1 MDELCHSCD
10 EKLPSDGRLIKCAE
24 CEYPYHLGNCSGW
37 SESTFKSKGEAGR
50 KSWRCPACRNS
61 KSKTVGKGSMDQELV
76 SCLTEITRRLDAL
89 AALPSQ
95 VAEIKQ
101 SIELMSEKYDEILS
115 KQAHHDKEICSLK
128 KRVVELETK
137 PCDSDDIQ
145 RVKTALNDIEW
156 RSRKYN
162 IEVHGIAVSE
172 DENLLNKLNWV
183 GTPIGLPELLADD
196 VEAIHRLPSKV
207 GKIPGIIV
215 RFARLSLRDKWLE
228 ARKALKNAKSPVS
241 ITENMTKH
249 NRDLLRFTREWAM
262 ANCYR
267 FSWHA
272 NGKVFVRRSEGCP
285 AIAIR
290 CQNDLSQ
297 LLAS

>member
-1 MDELCHSCD
+1 MDERCHSCD
-10 EKLPSDGRLIKCAE
+10 EKLPSDGRQIKCSE
-24 CEYPYHLGNCSGW
+24 CEYAYHLGNCSGW

-61 KSKTVGKGSMDQELV
+61 KGKAGGKGGMEPELV
-76 SCLTEITRRLDAL
+76 SCLAEITKRLDAL

-101 SIELMSEKYDEILS
+101 SIEMMSKKYDEILS

-128 KRVVELETK
+128 RRVLELETK

-145 RVKTALNDIEW
+145 QMKTSLNDIEW

-183 GTPIGLPELLADD
+183 GTPIGLPELVADD
-196 VEAIHRLPSKV
+196 IEAIHRLPYKV

-228 ARKALKNAKSPVS
+228 ARKALKTAKSPVS

-249 NRDLLRFTREWAM
+249 NRDLLRLTREWAM
-262 ANCYR
+262 ANRYS

-272 NGKVFVRRSEGCP
+272 NGKVFVRRSEGDP
-285 AIAIR
+285 AIVIR
-290 CQNDLSQ
+290 RQDDLFQ
-297 LLAS
+297 LTDS

>member
-1 MDELCHSCD
+1 MDERCHSCD
-10 EKLPSDGRLIKCAE
+10 ENLPSDGRQIKCCE
-24 CEYPYHLGNCSGW
+24 CEYAYHLGNCSGW

-61 KSKTVGKGSMDQELV
+61 KSRAGGKGSTDPELV
-76 SCLTEITRRLDAL
+76 SFLADITQKLDAL

-101 SIELMSEKYDEILS
+101 SIEMMSKKYDEILS
-115 KQAHHDKEICSLK
+115 KQAHHDKEIGSLK
-128 KRVVELETK
+128 KRVLELETK

-145 RVKTALNDIEW
+145 QVKTSLNDIEW

-183 GTPIGLPELLADD
+183 GAPIGLPELVADD
-196 VEAIHRLPSKV
+196 IEAIHRLPSKV

-228 ARKALKNAKSPVS
+228 ARKALKKAKSPVL

-262 ANCYR
+262 ENRYR

-272 NGKVFVRRSEGCP
+272 NGKVFVRRSEGEH
-285 AIAIR
+285 AIVIR
-290 CQNDLSQ
+290 CQDDLFQ
-297 LLAS
+297 LLDN